1 MADNVAITPGSGATV
16 RTDDISGVQI
26 QVVKIALGADGA
38 EDLLI
43 DSGQQTKANSLP
55 VAIASDQGALPVS
68 DNSTTLSVDDG
79 AGSLTVDVGAGESH
93 IGEIGGKTTLT
104 AITFSLDTNI
114 YADGD
119 VLADTQVLAACLR
132 VNDGTGIIQ
141 DVIFNDKDDQGLAF
155 DVLVLSADTSM
166 GAENGAPDASDA
178 DADTIVGRFSV
189 GVGDFYDL
197 GACRIAS
204 IKNIGIAVKG
214 ATGTDDIYV
223 ALISRGAGT
232 YSASGITAIFKILC
246 D

>member
-1 MADNVAITPGSGATV
+1 MADNVDITPGTGKTV
-16 RTDDISGVQI
+16 RADDVSGVLL

-55 VAIASDQGALPVS
+55 VVLASDQGALPVS
-68 DNSTTLSVDDG
+68 DNSSTLSVDDG
-79 AGSLTVDVGAGESH
+79 AGSLTVDVGAGENH
-93 IGEIGGKTTLT
+93 IGEVGGKTIFT
-104 AITFSLDTNI
+104 AITFTLDTNI

-119 VLADTQVLAACLR
+119 VLADTQILAACLR

-141 DVIFNDKDDQGLAF
+141 DVIFNDEDDQGIAF
-155 DVLVLSADTSM
+155 DVIILNSNTSLGTENSAP
-166 GAENGAPDASDA
+166 NISDA
-178 DADTIVGRFSV
+178 NARNIVGRFSV

-197 GACRIAS
+197 GGVRIAN

-214 ATGTDDIYV
+214 ASGADDIYV

-232 YSASGITAIFKILC
+232 YTASGITAIFKILC